1 MKNSK
6 KLLHDMIKS
15 IKIGLFL
22 GGICGIVFFLFGF
35 LSGQSLKNGLEVG
48 KNGTLLLG
56 SLGLFLV
63 AGAIMIKGKNKEELP
78 HYLKQ
83 WKEVFYLLNF
93 KWVLAIICVVLIGI
107 ASIFDWLLF
116 IC

>member
-6 KLLHDMIKS
+6 KLLHDIIKS

-22 GGICGIVFFLFGF
+22 GVICGIVFFLLGF
-35 LSGQSLKNGLEVG
+35 LIGKNLENGLEVG
-48 KNGTLLLG
+48 KNGTLLIS
-56 SLGLFLV
+56 SLGIFLV
-63 AGAIMIKGKNKEELP
+63 AGAIMIKGKSKEELP

-93 KWVLAIICVVLIGI
+93 KWVLAIICFVFLGI
-107 ASIFDWLLF
+107 ASLFDWLLF